1 MFKIQLGILLLL
13 SQVFGCKQL
22 SDSMQNTQPNNYA
35 KGGRTEELN
44 KFSYSGKNPYSIRN
58 VQQAAIELRKTIN
71 IPKDEIQE
79 YIRFQSIDSLQT
91 QQLLADSVQ
100 FFPFPLD
107 NPKLELDES
116 GNYHSTDNIHWLYAV
131 VPCRYIKPQN
141 LVYETLDSLY
151 FPKETE
157 GDLEYQAFKRSNNLP
172 AEIIAQEPQQI
183 TPNWWWW
190 LPIPIGTR
198 PSGTIRVFD
207 PQLNRSVP
215 LEGAR
220 AMAIHFGRI
229 VSAHSDV
236 NGRFTINQR
245 FLIGSLITVGF
256 DNWRCRIKQWDTTN
270 GWNLAASIAQLPLP
284 SAIHV
289 HGFEWFGGLGNINI
303 TFAGNNQAHY
313 WATLNKAVF
322 EYHRLALADGIGRPG
337 AVTVYAHWSSQ
348 FMNGSSGS
356 APMLGS
362 AGFTGSWGQLLSDV
376 GQVLPINVISQF
388 FFLPDITL
396 KTQAGTLN
404 QANRYADVMQTMF
417 HEMGHGS
424 HYALAGRTFWWLYIP
439 YVVRHGGYGDDG
451 SVGSSL
457 PALAESWAEFLGR
470 RYSVRYY
477 GVLPLDRNNEE
488 QGHLGK
494 NQQEWWIPYGV
505 FHDMVDNTN
514 INEPPLPY
522 PRRIIDNVNGFAPWL
537 LYSHLTP
544 FTHSPQAFRESFA
557 NSFGVSQRPQIRT
570 LFNSYGY

>member
-1 MFKIQLGILLLL
+1 
-13 SQVFGCKQL
+13 
-22 SDSMQNTQPNNYA
+22 
-35 KGGRTEELN
+35 
-44 KFSYSGKNPYSIRN
+44 
-58 VQQAAIELRKTIN
+58 
-71 IPKDEIQE
+71 
-79 YIRFQSIDSLQT
+79 
-91 QQLLADSVQ
+91 
-100 FFPFPLD
+100 
-107 NPKLELDES
+107 
-116 GNYHSTDNIHWLYAV
+116 
-131 VPCRYIKPQN
+131 
-141 LVYETLDSLY
+141 
-151 FPKETE
+151 
-157 GDLEYQAFKRSNNLP
+157 
-172 AEIIAQEPQQI
+172 
-183 TPNWWWW
+183 

-207 PQLNRSVP
+207 TQLGRAVP

-220 AMAIHFGRI
+220 AMAVHFGRI

-245 FLIGSLITVGF
+245 FLVGSLITVGF

-289 HGFEWFGGLGNINI
+289 HGFEWFGNLGNINI

-376 GQVLPINVISQF
+376 EQVLPINVISQF

-404 QANRYADVMQTMF
+404 QANRYASVTQTMF
-417 HEMGHGS
+417 HEMGHSS
-424 HYALAGRTFWWLYIP
+424 HYALAGRSFWWLYIP
-439 YVVRHGGYGDDG
+439 YVVANAGYGDDG

-477 GVLPLDRNNEE
+477 GVLPGNRNNEE
-488 QGHLGK
+488 WGHAGI
-494 NQQEWWIPYGV
+494 NQSLWIPYGV
-505 FHDMVDNTN
+505 FHD
-514 INEPPLPY
+514 
-522 PRRIIDNVNGFAPWL
+522 IIDNNGLNDANPANGFPRTIIDNAQGIPPHQ
-537 LYSHLTP
+537 LYSLLTP
-544 FTHSPQAFRESFA
+544 LTHSPQAYRIGLS
-557 NSFGVSQRPQIRT
+557 NTWGNNQSRQINQ

>member
-1 MFKIQLGILLLL
+1 
-13 SQVFGCKQL
+13 
-22 SDSMQNTQPNNYA
+22 MQNTQPKQANYA

-44 KFSYSGKNPYSIRN
+44 KFSYSGKNPYSVRN
-58 VQQAAIELRKTIN
+58 VQQAAMELGKTIN
-71 IPKDEIQE
+71 IQTNEIQQ
-79 YIRFQSIDSLQT
+79 YIRFQSLDSVQAK
-91 QQLLADSVQ
+91 QLIADSVQ

-107 NPKLELDES
+107 NPKLELDEN
-116 GNYHSTDNIHWLYAV
+116 GNYHSPDNIHWLYAV
-131 VPCRYIKPQN
+131 VPCRYSKPQN
-141 LVYETLDSLY
+141 LLYETLDSLY

-172 AEIIAQEPQQI
+172 AEILAQEPQQI

-207 PQLNRSVP
+207 TQLGRAVP

-245 FLIGSLITVGF
+245 FLIDTLITVGF

-337 AVTVYAHWSSQ
+337 AVTVYAHWSREVTNSAT
-348 FMNGSSGS
+348 GS
-356 APMLGS
+356 APMLGY
-362 AGFTGSWGQLLSDV
+362 AGWAGSWGQLLSDI
-376 GQVLPINVISQF
+376 GQLLPINVISRF

-396 KTQAGTLN
+396 KTQAGVLN
-404 QANRYADVMQTMF
+404 QADRYAGVMQTMF

-424 HYALAGRTFWWLYIP
+424 HYALAGRSFWWLYIP
-439 YVVRHGGYGDDG
+439 YTVANNGYGEEG
-451 SVGSSL
+451 SVGSTL

-477 GVLPLDRNNEE
+477 GVLPGNRNNEE
-488 QGHLGK
+488 WGHEGRPIADL
-494 NQQEWWIPYGV
+494 WIPYGV

-514 INEPPLPY
+514 VNEPPPPY
-522 PRRIIDNVNGFAPWL
+522 PRRIIDNVNGFAPWQ
-537 LYSHLTP
+537 LYLHLTP
-544 FTHSPQAFRESFA
+544 FTHSPQVFRESFA
-557 NSFGVSQRPQIRT
+557 NSNGINQRLQIRA